1 MFNVSL
7 FRALKLELEDIKIK
21 FDSAQSKLLVLTEER
36 KNLHKIA
43 AAEANQLN
51 AAKNRLNNKNKD
63 DSNAA
68 TSNIESLSQNEYPD
82 TALDHIKTKKFVE
95 KNESDSDSESIF
107 DREEADENLLKT
119 HMNRPERE
127 KVKNLLD
134 QMNAQ
139 KLEEENA
146 EHQAEEIQKDTKLKA
161 ENQNFNDYSGDFD
174 REDHESESG
183 EDEHFV
189 KPVTMDEI
197 KPMVK
202 IISQYCE
209 DNGVNIMEVQDVI
222 FSDDFSLT
230 TKVSVSQLTK
240 LLIAKFNFPSYNATL
255 LARYMV
261 EQPEKFKNGENG
273 NSPTKYEFSEEAKLS
288 NAKVISR
295 LQSVMSVLS

>member
-1 MFNVSL
+1 MSL
-7 FRALKLELEDIKIK
+7 FRALKLEIKDLKSK
-21 FDSAQSKLLVLTEER
+21 FDSVQSELLVLVEEQ
-36 KNLHKIA
+36 KKLHDLA
-43 AAEANQLN
+43 VAETNQKK
-51 AAKNRLNNKNKD
+51 AAKSKLKNKNKVE
-63 DSNAA
+63 SNAA
-68 TSNIESLSQNEYPD
+68 TSNIESLSQNEDPE
-82 TALDHIKTKKFVE
+82 TALNHIKTKKFV
-95 KNESDSDSESIF
+95 KKQNGDSDSDSIF

-139 KLEEENA
+139 KLEEENVL
-146 EHQAEEIQKDTKLKA
+146 HHVEEIQKEINHKA
-161 ENQNFNDYSGDFD
+161 ENQNFNNYSGDFD

-183 EDEHFV
+183 EDENFV
-189 KPVTMDEI
+189 KPVKMDEI

-273 NSPTKYEFSEEAKLS
+273 NSPSKYEFSEEAKLS

>member
-1 MFNVSL
+1 LSL
-7 FRALKLELEDIKIK
+7 FRALKLEIKDLKSK
-21 FDSAQSKLLVLTEER
+21 FDSVQSELLVLVEEQ
-36 KNLHKIA
+36 KKLHDLA
-43 AAEANQLN
+43 VAETNQN
-51 AAKNRLNNKNKD
+51 KAAKSKLKNKNKVE
-63 DSNAA
+63 SNAA
-68 TSNIESLSQNEYPD
+68 TSNIESLSQNEDPE
-82 TALDHIKTKKFVE
+82 TALNHIKTKKFV
-95 KNESDSDSESIF
+95 KKQNGDSDSDSIF

-139 KLEEENA
+139 KLEEENVL
-146 EHQAEEIQKDTKLKA
+146 HHVEEIQKEINHKA
-161 ENQNFNDYSGDFD
+161 ENQNFNNYSGDFD

-183 EDEHFV
+183 EDENFV
-189 KPVTMDEI
+189 KPVKMDEI

-273 NSPTKYEFSEEAKLS
+273 NSPSKYEFSEEAKLS